1 MNFLTPFS
9 DAIAAY
15 ENPNAVLACNDAL
28 RRRGLS
34 ISPAQ
39 AKALCETRENA
50 LRQTARIEFR
60 GGTLEKLIDAF
71 SDSDFVR
78 QDNFVELL
86 QELIDLF
93 YASRNE
99 IPDAVS
105 DDELIAYMK
114 RAFNGACAGSIEL
127 LAGRELPTLYRRLR
141 AGETFAQSMEKLS

>member
-15 ENPNAVLACNDAL
+15 ENPNAVLACSDVL

-78 QDNFVELL
+78 QTISSSFCRSLS
-86 QELIDLF
+86 IF
-93 YASRNE
+93 SMH
-99 IPDAVS
+99 PG
-105 DDELIAYMK
+105 MK
-114 RAFNGACAGSIEL
+114 FRMRFRMMN
-127 LAGRELPTLYRRLR
+127 
-141 AGETFAQSMEKLS
+141 

>member
-15 ENPNAVLACNDAL
+15 NDRGAILACSDAL
-28 RRRGLS
+28 RQRGLS

-60 GGTLEKLIDAF
+60 GGTLEKLICAF
-71 SDSDFVR
+71 SDSDFVG

-86 QELIDLF
+86 QELIELF

-99 IPDAVS
+99 IPDTVS
-105 DDELIAYMK
+105 DDELIVFMK
-114 RAFNGACAGSIEL
+114 RAFNGTCAGSSEL
-127 LAGRELPTLYRRLR
+127 LGGRELPMLYRRMR
-141 AGETFAQSMEKLS
+141 AGETIAQSIAKLS

>member
-15 ENPNAVLACNDAL
+15 ENPDAILACNDAL
-28 RRRGLS
+28 RQRGLS
-34 ISPAQ
+34 ISPTQ

-86 QELIDLF
+86 QELIGLF

-99 IPDAVS
+99 IPDTVS
-105 DDELIAYMK
+105 DDELIEFMK
-114 RAFNGACAGSIEL
+114 RAFNGTCAGSIEL
-127 LAGRELPTLYRRLR
+127 LGGRELPMMYRRLR
-141 AGETFAQSMEKLS
+141 AGETIAHSMEKLS